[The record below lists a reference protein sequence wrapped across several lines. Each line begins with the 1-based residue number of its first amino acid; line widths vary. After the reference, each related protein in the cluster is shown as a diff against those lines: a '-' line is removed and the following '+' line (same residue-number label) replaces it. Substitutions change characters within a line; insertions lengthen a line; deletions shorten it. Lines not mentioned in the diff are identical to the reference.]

1 MVEAAWTA
9 KSASLTPFVS
19 AQNFYNLLERNV
31 ERELVPA
38 CNAYGL
44 GVLPYFPLASGLL
57 TGKYQRGQAAPAGTR
72 LSAARFAA
80 ALNRRRTSIG
90 SRSSRRSRPSRGH
103 SLLELAI
110 GWLASQPHVAERD
123 LGRDEPRAG
132 RGERARRG
140 VEALGGRAR
149 QSGGAVMAEQRA
161 IDTGTDHLQAR
172 VEDGV
177 ALLDDEPA
185 RAAQRALGR
194 DAARPRGG
202 ARATPRPPTDVR
214 CIVLT
219 GAGGAFCSGGDVK
232 GMAAGT
238 GGNRG
243 IGLSLDERIHRQRL
257 SQRETAGRIFRMP
270 KPVIASLPGA
280 AAGAGLS
287 LALACDL
294 RIAAESAVITTA
306 FAKVGF
312 SGDYGGSYFLTQLV
326 GSAKAREL
334 YYLSDRVD
342 AKEAERLGLVNR
354 VVPDAAL
361 DAETRALARP
371 ARSRRHGRLPLH
383 EGEPATGRSSGASLE
398 ECLDLEATH
407 HVHTGLT
414 EDHREAAKRLRRETD
429 ADVQGALTWI
439 QPSSKRSSTRRSA
452 ISARR

>member
-1 MVEAAWTA
+1 
-9 KSASLTPFVS
+9 
-19 AQNFYNLLERNV
+19 
-31 ERELVPA
+31 
-38 CNAYGL
+38 
-44 GVLPYFPLASGLL
+44 
-57 TGKYQRGQAAPAGTR
+57 
-72 LSAARFAA
+72 
-80 ALNRRRTSIG
+80 
-90 SRSSRRSRPSRGH
+90 
-103 SLLELAI
+103 
-110 GWLASQPHVAERD
+110 
-123 LGRDEPRAG
+123 
-132 RGERARRG
+132 
-140 VEALGGRAR
+140 
-149 QSGGAVMAEQRA
+149 MAEQRA

-177 ALLDDEPA
+177 ALLVMNRPERRNALSDEML
-185 RAAQRALGR
+185 RGLAAALR
-194 DAARPRGG
+194 DAETA
-202 ARATPRPPTDVR
+202 TDVR

-312 SGDYGGSYFLTQLV
+312 SGDYGGTYFLTQLV

-342 AKEAERLGLVNR
+342 AKEAERLGLVNK

-361 DAETRALARP
+361 AAETRALAD
-371 ARSRRHGRLPLH
+371 RLASGATVAFRYMKENLH
-383 EGEPATGRSSGASLE
+383 RALEGASLE

-414 EDHREAAKRLRRETD
+414 EDHREAAKAFVE
-429 ADVQGALTWI
+429 
-439 QPSSKRSSTRRSA
+439 KRTPTFKGR
-452 ISARR
+452 